1 MRDVKGRRGSRGGG
15 GSKGNGETAAAKHLV
30 RRNVWQSVFSFASL
44 ISFISLTSLLPLSGC
59 SRTVTTQPGVVNF
72 VIETSPTNLD
82 PRIGTDA
89 VSERMDGLI
98 FSSLVELDADRT
110 PRGDLAEKWETP
122 DPTTYVFHLRSGVK
136 FHNGKALTSA
146 DVKYTFESILNGT
159 VTSPKRGS
167 YTLIKSIETPDPDSV
182 IFRLKE
188 PYAGFLLDIS
198 RPAIG
203 IVPSGSGADFGSQ
216 LIGTGPFRFVSAK
229 QDDNVILERN
239 DGYFKTPPRISRV
252 EFRIVPEAVV
262 RGLELRKGT
271 ADLEENSLTTDMVS
285 VLRSQQ
291 TIEIADRPGSTY
303 AYLAFNFDDPDLA
316 SRDVRRA
323 LAYATDREQFVRY
336 LLGGQAQLA
345 DGPLPA
351 NSWAFMPGLTHY
363 DYDPAQ
369 AERLLDAAGFPRQAA
384 EGGLRLKLTL
394 KTTTEESSRLLGA
407 VLREQWR
414 KVGIDLELRPLEFA
428 TFYADVTRGSFD
440 LYTLRWIG
448 VNSDPEFFDF
458 VFNSKKMPPAG
469 GNRGHYRDPALD
481 ALLDT
486 ARVESDRD
494 KRRELFQQIQKIVAD
509 DLPYMSLW
517 FMDNI
522 SVHRKRITNLQLSPT
537 GDYDFLCTIDAE

>member
-1 MRDVKGRRGSRGGG
+1 
-15 GSKGNGETAAAKHLV
+15 
-30 RRNVWQSVFSFASL
+30 
-44 ISFISLTSLLPLSGC
+44 
-59 SRTVTTQPGVVNF
+59 
-72 VIETSPTNLD
+72 
-82 PRIGTDA
+82 
-89 VSERMDGLI
+89 MDGLI
-98 FSSLVELDADRT
+98 FSSLVELDADRS

-122 DPTTYVFHLRSGVK
+122 DPTTYIFHLRPGVK
-136 FHNGKALTSA
+136 FHNGKALTSE

-167 YTLIKSIETPDPDSV
+167 YTPIDSIEAPDPATV
-182 IFRLKE
+182 IFHLKQ

-203 IVPSGSGADFGSQ
+203 IVPSGAGADFVAQ

-229 QDDNVILERN
+229 QDDSVILERN
-239 DGYFKTPPRISRV
+239 DAYFRTPPRISRV
-252 EFRIVPEAVV
+252 QFRIVPEAVV

-271 ADLEENSLTTDMVS
+271 ADLEENSLTTDMIS

-291 TIEIADRPGSTY
+291 SIEIAERPGSTY
-303 AYLAFNFDDPDLA
+303 AYLAFNFNDPELA
-316 SRDVRRA
+316 NRDVRRA
-323 LAYATDREQFVRY
+323 LAYATDREQIVRY

-345 DGPLPA
+345 DSSLPA
-351 NSWAFMPGLTHY
+351 NSWAYMPGLTHY

-384 EGGLRLKLTL
+384 QGGVRLKLTL
-394 KTTTEESSRLLGA
+394 KTTTEESSRLLAA

-428 TFYADVTRGSFD
+428 TFYADVTQGSFD

-458 VFNSKKMPPAG
+458 VFNSRKMPPAG
-469 GNRGHYRDPALD
+469 GNRGHYRNAALD
-481 ALLDT
+481 ALLDE
-486 ARVESDRD
+486 ARVESNRD

-537 GDYDFLCTIDAE
+537 GDYDFLCNIDAK

>member
-1 MRDVKGRRGSRGGG
+1 MRDFR
-15 GSKGNGETAAAKHLV
+15 GNGGTAAARHLEG
-30 RRNVWQSVFSFASL
+30 RNVWRSVFSFASL
-44 ISFISLTSLLPLSGC
+44 ISFISLSCLLPLSGC
-59 SRTVTTQPGVVNF
+59 SRTVSAQPGVVNF

-98 FSSLVELDADRT
+98 FSSLVELDVNRT

-122 DPTTYVFHLRSGVK
+122 DPSTYIFHLRPGVK
-136 FHNGKALTSA
+136 FHNGKTLTSD

-167 YTLIKSIETPDPDSV
+167 YAPIDSIETPDPSTV
-182 IFRLKE
+182 IFHLKE

-203 IVPSGSGADFGSQ
+203 IVPSGAGADFGSQ

-229 QDDNVILERN
+229 QDDSVILERN

-252 EFRIVPEAVV
+252 QFRIVPEAVV

-291 TIEIADRPGSTY
+291 TIEIAERPGSTF
-303 AYLAFNFDDPDLA
+303 AYVAFNFDDPELA
-316 SRDVRRA
+316 NRDVRRA
-323 LAYATDREQFVRY
+323 LACATDREQIVRY

-345 DGPLPA
+345 DGPLPK
-351 NSWAFMPGLTHY
+351 NSWAYMPGLTHY

-384 EGGLRLKLTL
+384 QNGVRLKLTL

-428 TFYADVTRGSFD
+428 TFYADVTKGSFD

-469 GNRGHYRDPALD
+469 GNRGHYRNPALD
-481 ALLDT
+481 TLLDQ
-486 ARVESDRD
+486 ARAEGNLE

-537 GDYDFLCTIDAE
+537 GDYDFLRNIDAE

>member
-1 MRDVKGRRGSRGGG
+1 M
-15 GSKGNGETAAAKHLV
+15 
-30 RRNVWQSVFSFASL
+30 
-44 ISFISLTSLLPLSGC
+44 
-59 SRTVTTQPGVVNF
+59 
-72 VIETSPTNLD
+72 
-82 PRIGTDA
+82 
-89 VSERMDGLI
+89 SERMDGLI
-98 FSSLVELDADRT
+98 FSSLVELDVNRT

-122 DPTTYVFHLRSGVK
+122 DPSTYIFHLRPGVK
-136 FHNGKALTSA
+136 FHNGKTLTSD

-167 YTLIKSIETPDPDSV
+167 YAPIDSIETPDPSTV
-182 IFRLKE
+182 IFHLKE

-203 IVPSGSGADFGSQ
+203 IVPSGAGADFGSQ

-229 QDDNVILERN
+229 QDDSVILERN

-252 EFRIVPEAVV
+252 QFRIVPEAVV

-291 TIEIADRPGSTY
+291 TIEIAERPGSTF
-303 AYLAFNFDDPDLA
+303 AYVAFNFDDPELA
-316 SRDVRRA
+316 NRDVRRA
-323 LAYATDREQFVRY
+323 LACATDREQIVRY

-345 DGPLPA
+345 DGPLPK
-351 NSWAFMPGLTHY
+351 NSWAYMPGLTHY

-384 EGGLRLKLTL
+384 QNGVRLKLTL

-428 TFYADVTRGSFD
+428 TFYADVTKGSFD

-458 VFNSKKMPPAG
+458 VFNSKKMPPSG
-469 GNRGHYRDPALD
+469 GNRGHYRNPALD
-481 ALLDT
+481 TLLDQ
-486 ARVESDRD
+486 ARAEGNLE

-537 GDYDFLCTIDAE
+537 GDYDFLRNIDAE